1 MATSIGPLLSSAG
14 IGSGLDVNSIVSALV
29 NVERV
34 PITRLQTQAS
44 TLQTQLSSYGKI
56 QSYVSA
62 VRDAARTLASPA
74 TWTQT
79 VGVSSDAAVG
89 ISTDGNTLPGSYK
102 VEVQNLA
109 AAQSLAT
116 ATTYPGATSTL
127 GQGSLHI
134 ELGTW
139 AGSAFTAQGGAT
151 AIDVTIGPGEDTL
164 QQVRDKINAAGGG
177 VVASILTDATGA
189 RLVLRSRDTGAANG
203 FRVGVTESAPAGLA
217 ALAYDPSGAATSMTL
232 AQAASD
238 AHATINQLPVTSA
251 GNTLAGVI
259 DGLTL
264 TLNKVTAAPVDV
276 SATPDSASMKKSVE
290 AFVAAYNDMS
300 KYLTE
305 QTKYDAASKTAG
317 TLQGDSAALAVRSQM
332 RSLLAT
338 TSGASTTF
346 ARLADIGFDVQ
357 TDGTINL
364 VGSKLDNALANV
376 VELKKLFANSD
387 SVTPANNG
395 VLAQMRD
402 LADRFLSVDGT
413 LTTRSDG
420 LQHRIEDNKDQQA
433 RLEVRVSSFE
443 ARVRAQYTALDAQMA
458 QLTGLSTYVTQ
469 QMAMLNR
476 SSSGGGD

>member
-1 MATSIGPLLSSAG
+1 MATNIGPLLSSTG

-56 QSYVSA
+56 QSYVAA

-79 VGVSSDAAVG
+79 IGSSSDAAVG
-89 ISTDGNTLPGSYK
+89 IVTDGSTLPGSYK
-102 VEVQNLA
+102 VEVQSLA
-109 AAQSLAT
+109 AAQSVAT
-116 ATTYPGATSTL
+116 ATTYPSATSTL

-134 ELGTW
+134 ELGSW
-139 AGSAFTAQGGAT
+139 AGSAFTAQSGAT

-164 QQVRDKINAAGGG
+164 QQVRDKINAAGAG
-177 VVASILTDATGA
+177 VVASILTDASGA

-203 FRVGVTESAPAGLA
+203 FRVGVTESSPAGLA

-251 GNTLAGVI
+251 SNTLVGVI

-264 TLNKVTAAPVDV
+264 TLNKVTSAPVDV
-276 SATPDSASMKKSVE
+276 GATPDSASMKKSVE
-290 AFVAAYNDMS
+290 AFVAAYNDMA

-357 TDGTINL
+357 TDGTIQL

-376 VELKKLFANSD
+376 PELKKLFANSD

-395 VLAQMRD
+395 VLLQMRE
-402 LADRFLSVDGT
+402 LADRFLGVDGT

-420 LQHRIEDNKDQQA
+420 LQHRIDDNKDQQA
-433 RLEVRVSSFE
+433 RLEVRVDAFE
-443 ARVRAQYTALDAQMA
+443 ARVRAQYTALDAQMG

-476 SSSGGGD
+476 SSGSGGN